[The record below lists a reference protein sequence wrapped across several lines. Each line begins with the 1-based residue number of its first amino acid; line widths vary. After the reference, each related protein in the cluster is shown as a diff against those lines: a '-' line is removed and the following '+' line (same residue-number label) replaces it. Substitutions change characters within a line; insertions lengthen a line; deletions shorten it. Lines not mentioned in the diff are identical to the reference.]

1 MYHINVWRMTER
13 NKERTHGC
21 ALRGKLGKN
30 KVFLPHW
37 FVCMHVLWLYLCGC
51 VFRQLF
57 SLPVRVWS
65 GSRASA
71 KICPAAGQ
79 ALCFTPD
86 THRNHPLPW
95 PNATEH
101 TTCMCTLLVNKTCLP
116 LPLSWSPAYFV
127 HVLECVYSHVRT
139 VYLHVRVPSSSNF
152 NTSTA
157 WQWGGY
163 IILMLSDCSASK
175 NAQTH
180 AHAHTRALI
189 FSSNMQKALNNI
201 QAHTHTLTRAQT
213 QKSLCMRSKVW
224 PLKTYRTSAVQ
235 LAPIV
240 SETLQCFIPGLE
252 NLERIL
258 LTLL

>member
-51 VFRQLF
+51 VFRELF

-71 KICPAAGQ
+71 KICLAAGQ

-101 TTCMCTLLVNKTCLP
+101 TTCMCTLLVDKTCLP

-152 NTSTA
+152 NTSTTCLA
-157 WQWGGY
+157 VRGQYYFDAFWLFSVQERTNP
-163 IILMLSDCSASK
+163 CTC
-175 NAQTH
+175 TH
-180 AHAHTRALI
+180 ASTY
-189 FSSNMQKALNNI
+189 I
-201 QAHTHTLTRAQT
+201 Q
-213 QKSLCMRSKVW
+213 
-224 PLKTYRTSAVQ
+224 LKYA
-235 LAPIV
+235 
-240 SETLQCFIPGLE
+240 EGFE
-252 NLERIL
+252 
-258 LTLL
+258 